1 MLVLLHR
8 LDMQQT
14 RPEVLPDRLGSPNR
28 ALSKRK
34 SSRIKQI
41 KSNDQ
46 ETKHKFDLPAG
57 TGTNVTNKLNQ
68 TKSVECA
75 WLYNERTHYAQIP
88 MHDGGLRGKVRSNE

>member
-1 MLVLLHR
+1 MLVLQHR

-14 RPEVLPDRLGSPNR
+14 RLEVIPDRLGSPNR
-28 ALSKRK
+28 TLSERK
-34 SSRIKQI
+34 SSRMKQM

-68 TKSVECA
+68 TKSVEC
-75 WLYNERTHYAQIP
+75 
-88 MHDGGLRGKVRSNE
+88 V